1 MTRTPAAHSR
11 ESTARRQSG
20 VESRKARVTRRSPS
34 PLPSP
39 LSPLLAG
46 IAVLVAV
53 SSAAPT
59 AGAETIRLDADTA
72 AARAVAVS
80 DLAAAA
86 GHRLDA
92 ATAGVGSADA
102 RRLPVVSA
110 AASAAYRSSVPEYFL
125 PAQTPDGPAL
135 VLIPDIRE
143 VYVASLAVGQTL
155 YRGGAVD
162 GARER
167 ARHDLTALEADAA
180 RTAADLV
187 LAGRLAYWD
196 AVQTDALLVAA
207 RASLARFERLRSDS
221 EALLTAGMA
230 VRADVLGAVAR
241 AADARVEVIRA
252 EAAVSNAGDRLRSLL
267 HLAADD
273 SIELVDSLALLPGPP
288 TALAQMSEQA
298 LANRPE
304 LKALAARADAL
315 AAGERVARAPA
326 RPLIGMSAQWDL
338 ANPNGRYF
346 PPEATWQDSWS
357 VGVAAGWTL
366 FDGGQ
371 ARSDAA
377 VAAAG
382 RRALL
387 AERAELE
394 RGILLDVSTA
404 RTALSS
410 ALAAADAAD
419 AAHAAALA
427 REEAE
432 RERHA
437 AGLSTIVEILDAQA
451 GLADAEVRRVAA
463 RSAAWIAA
471 ARLARAV
478 GT

>member
-1 MTRTPAAHSR
+1 
-11 ESTARRQSG
+11 
-20 VESRKARVTRRSPS
+20 
-34 PLPSP
+34 
-39 LSPLLAG
+39 
-46 IAVLVAV
+46 VLVALLGAAGTA
-53 SSAAPT
+53 SAQV
-59 AGAETIRLDADTA
+59 IRLDADSA
-72 AARAVAVS
+72 AARAVASS

-86 GHRLDA
+86 AHRTA
-92 ATAGVGSADA
+92 AAAAWVQSADA
-102 RRLPVVSA
+102 RRLPVVNA
-110 AASAAYRSSVPEYFL
+110 AASAAYRSSVPEYLL

-143 VYVASLAVGQTL
+143 AYVASLAVGQTL

-180 RTAADLV
+180 RTAADLA

-196 AVQTDALLVAA
+196 AVQADALLVAA
-207 RASLARFERLRSDS
+207 RARLARFERLRTDT
-221 EALLTAGMA
+221 EALLAAGMA
-230 VRADVLGAVAR
+230 VRADVLAAVAR
-241 AADARVEVIRA
+241 AAETRVEVIRA
-252 EAAVSNAGDRLRSLL
+252 EAAVGNAADRLRSLL
-267 HLAADD
+267 HLEADD
-273 SIELVDSLALLPGPP
+273 RVELVDSLALLPGSP
-288 TALAQMSEQA
+288 AELAPLSEQA
-298 LANRPE
+298 LATRPE
-304 LKALAARADAL
+304 LRALAARADAL

-326 RPLIGMSAQWDL
+326 RPLVGMSAQWDL

-377 VAAAG
+377 AAAAG

-394 RGILLDVSTA
+394 RGILLEVSTA
-404 RTALSS
+404 RTVLSS

-437 AGLSTIVEILDAQA
+437 AGMVTIVEILDAQA
-451 GLADAEVRRVAA
+451 GLADAEVRRVVA
-463 RSAAWIAA
+463 RGAAWIAA
-471 ARLARAV
+471 AQLARAV